1 MNGDGYIDLA
11 ELRNALKTVGIDIP
25 GYEAR
30 VLEDQFKNSTNNKD
44 GKMSLSEF
52 EKLYT
57 KLKNEREE
65 RKFKTAV
72 KPIKEETIKQVR
84 NTENTSIVHTIRHSE
99 QIAFSKWINQ

>member
-1 MNGDGYIDLA
+1 MNGDGYIDLS

-30 VLEDQFKNSTNNKD
+30 VLEDQFKNNTNNKN
-44 GKMSLSEF
+44 GKMSLEEF

-72 KPIKEETIKQVR
+72 KPITQPITQVR

-99 QIAFSKWINQ
+99 QLAFSKWINQ